1 MIPKGFK
8 VKKTDKADELYYDN
22 PIHIA
27 EMACEGYEYM
37 RPSDMLWDP
46 NDYIDSC
53 LEAKSAEFKRG
64 LDHLK
69 P

>member
-8 VKKTDKADELYYDN
+8 EKKSSKADELYYDN

-27 EMACEGYEYM
+27 EMACEGYDYLW
-37 RPSDMLWDP
+37 PSDMLGDAV
-46 NDYIDSC
+46 DRRRKARSSD
-53 LEAKSAEFKRG
+53 FKRG
-64 LDHLK
+64 LDRIR